1 MDGLDLKVLQQ
12 LMHQARMTWS
22 ELASVLGLSA
32 PAAADRVR
40 RLEDKGVIQGYAT
53 VVDPVSLGY
62 TLTAFVSV
70 TLEHPQ
76 HRAAFIAKVEALP
89 EIQACH
95 HITGDDD
102 YLLKVR
108 AQSTQDL
115 ERIISDELK
124 SLSGVQRTRTAIAL
138 STLKETT
145 ALPVPESDSQP

>member
-12 LMHQARMTWS
+12 LMHHARMTWS

-76 HRAAFIAKVEALP
+76 HRAAFIAKVGALP

-124 SLSGVQRTRTAIAL
+124 SLSGIQRTRTAIAL

-145 ALPVPESDSQP
+145 ALPVPKSDSQA

>member
-76 HRAAFIAKVEALP
+76 YRAAFIAKVEALP

-145 ALPVPESDSQP
+145 ALPVPESDSQA

>member
-1 MDGLDLKVLQQ
+1 MDVLDLKVLQQ

-124 SLSGVQRTRTAIAL
+124 SLSGIQRTRTAIAL

-145 ALPVPESDSQP
+145 ALPVPESDSQA